1 MTLPIDT
8 TLMPAD
14 VRSGGVQAQKLYST
28 ALSFESLLTKQLTQ
42 GIADA
47 MKGGSDDDSSSD
59 GSNDGS
65 AGVTSGGTSSAT
77 SQLQAQLPTLLA
89 DAVQQGGGLGLAPQ
103 LYRALKLQS
112 GATK

>member
-28 ALSFESLLTKQLTQ
+28 ALSFENLLTKQLTQ
-42 GIADA
+42 SIADA
-47 MKGGSDDDSSSD
+47 MKGGDDDSASD
-59 GSNDGS
+59 GSDDGS

-112 GATK
+112 GSTK

>member
-1 MTLPIDT
+1 MSMPIDT
-8 TLMPAD
+8 LLLPAD
-14 VRSGGVQAQKLYST
+14 VRSGGARAQKLYST
-28 ALSFESLLTKQLTQ
+28 ALSFENLLTKQLTQ

-59 GSNDGS
+59 DSD
-65 AGVTSGGTSSAT
+65 GVTSGGTSSAT